1 MLKRVTIFAVIQE
14 ILIFFIMLT
23 FYWQV
28 SLLYY
33 INVSFIVSAVV
44 FLIGL
49 LLYVMQS
56 GFFDLIHS
64 GMRKA
69 LRRMKR
75 EDENEFANVPLS
87 ELMNVGYVS
96 LLLSSLVVLAT
107 SFIALAFYYN

>member
-33 INVSFIVSAVV
+33 INISFIVAAVV
-44 FLIGL
+44 FLTGL
-49 LLYVMQS
+49 ILYVMRS
-56 GFFDLIHS
+56 GFFDLVHS
-64 GMRKA
+64 GMRKS
-69 LRRMKR
+69 LRRTKR